1 MEEFI
6 SRPIVDSPLVDVD
19 AARCK
24 ITRDRAKAD
33 NDRRYREGCKKR
45 LLNTIEKK
53 FKTTIIGAIASVEAG
68 FGELWG
74 HGKPEVELTE
84 DERNFRAIWQEVR
97 TEILNKGN
105 NNLRGAQDEIAQ
117 YSTTWEGFRTEFIV
131 K

>member
-6 SRPIVDSPLVDVD
+6 SRPAVEFTDVN
-19 AARCK
+19 AAGCK
-24 ITRDRAKAD
+24 ITRDKARAD
-33 NDRRYREGCKKR
+33 NDKRYREGCKKR
-45 LLNTIEKK
+45 LLGTIEKK
-53 FKTTIIGAIASVEAG
+53 FKTTIIWAIASVEAG

-74 HGKPEVELTE
+74 HGKPEVELT
-84 DERNFRAIWQEVR
+84 DKEREFREIWQEVR

-117 YSTTWEGFRTEFIV
+117 YSTVWEGFRTEFLI

>member
-1 MEEFI
+1 ME
-6 SRPIVDSPLVDVD
+6 SN
-19 AARCK
+19 
-24 ITRDRAKAD
+24 ITRDKAKAD
-33 NDRRYREGCKKR
+33 NDQRFREGCKKR
-45 LLNTIEKK
+45 LLGTIEKK

-74 HGKPEVELTE
+74 HGKPDVELTAKE
-84 DERNFRAIWQEVR
+84 KEFRDIWQEVR

-117 YSTTWEGFRTEFIV
+117 YSTIWEGFRTEFLI